1 MGLPPPPPP
10 LHDISFDVFDK
21 PEEFKF
27 AQFRGDLLET
37 LLTAPLQGARV
48 QVLDQK
54 AVAKSQKQAMG
65 GSTNTAKKGGGK
77 GTVSRG
83 IVETLTKAALGLDR
97 FAVVGADANKR
108 DLMVFDDIVK
118 TVFGPLQGVPFQK
131 INMAELRQCIRA
143 FLAFVIHGTTTIF
156 GEEVSRMSDCKSIIV
171 KRIISAHITVLV
183 AQPGQDD
190 LETTESDIAQ
200 PVLTI
205 GGKTSEN
212 LLSTAAG
219 MLKDMF
225 KDPSWVFEFVGFLN
239 GNVECT
245 TPLVKLSQRD
255 PN

>member
-1 MGLPPPPPP
+1 MGLPPQPPP
-10 LHDISFDVFDK
+10 LHDISFDVVDK

-37 LLTAPLQGARV
+37 LFTAPLQGARV
-48 QVLDQK
+48 QVLAQK
-54 AVAKSQKQAMG
+54 DVAKSQKQAMG
-65 GSTNTAKKGGGK
+65 GSKNTAKKGGG
-77 GTVSRG
+77 SSG
-83 IVETLTKAALGLDR
+83 IGIIETLTKAALGLDR

-118 TVFGPLQGVPFQK
+118 TVFGPLQGVTLQK

-143 FLAFVIHGTTTIF
+143 FLAFVIHGTTAIF

-190 LETTESDIAQ
+190 LNTKESDIAQ